1 MLNYAAPWNQS
12 NLAFAVCVGG
22 GGGGWAQLTLHVFL
36 RALSTLVFETAHSLN
51 VDLTTSVRLTGPQAP
66 GLPVCLGSERWD
78 YGGEL

>member
-1 MLNYAAPWNQS
+1 MQLPGIKVIWH
-12 NLAFAVCVGG
+12 LPCVWEVGS
-22 GGGGWAQLTLHVFL
+22 GGWAQLTLHVFL